1 MEDKRDLIPNT
12 KPQQFVV
19 ADQNAVAMKS
29 NMLADNL
36 LRNNEDFSFIQYY
49 SKNMRS

>member
-1 MEDKRDLIPNT
+1 
-12 KPQQFVV
+12 
-19 ADQNAVAMKS
+19 MKS

-49 SKNMRS
+49 SKNMRSW